1 MKTSLLILGLI
12 LATTN
17 AINLHAPGSCA
28 SDDGLGKPLSA
39 EASAAALKVVV
50 AAKKDEN
57 D

>member
-12 LATTN
+12 LATAN
-17 AINLHAPGSCA
+17 AVNLHGPGSCG